1 MKKTIISLLA
11 CAASVV
17 YIQATPPTDLHHKVD
32 SILTTMSLEQK
43 IGQMNQLNCDAVD
56 DALFA
61 MAARGEVGS
70 ILNAPSLA
78 DINRLQ
84 RAAMEGC
91 GVPIV
96 FARDVIHGYHT
107 IFPIPLG
114 QAATFNPA
122 IIEKGA
128 QVAALEATSEGIRW
142 TFAPMLD
149 IARDPRWGRIA
160 ESLGED
166 PYLAST
172 LGAAMVRGFQGTDFT
187 SPTSMAACAKHFVG
201 YGAAEGGRDYNTTAI
216 GPLSLRN
223 TYLPPFKAAIDAG
236 ALTVMSSFNAN
247 DGIPSTANRP
257 LLRDCLRGELGFGGA
272 VVSDWNAVD
281 ELITHGVAADGS
293 QAAQMA
299 VNAGVDFDMN
309 TRHYLHNLKR
319 LVAEGKVS
327 ESDIDN
333 AVRNILTLKMQ
344 LGLFDNPY
352 TTPLPSPIH
361 YAPDHLEAAQQAA
374 EQAVVMLK
382 NDNHTLPLKPGARIA
397 VFGPLANDPY
407 NQMGT
412 WVFDGEA
419 EHSVTPLTSIRAYS
433 AAHGGNTTYEPALPN
448 SLSRETPDAKRIA
461 DLMRKADVAVV
472 FVGEESRLSG
482 EAHSLSDLNLT
493 GAQSELLRM
502 VKSCGKPVVA
512 VVLAGRPLTI
522 GRDLPNADALL
533 YSFHPGTMGGP
544 AICRILYGEVS
555 PSGKLPVTFPAEAGQ
570 IPLYYNHENTGRPAP
585 EGTRGVLYAGA
596 DGTAQTSA
604 GDESRYLDSGN
615 TPLFPFGFGLTY
627 TTFKYSEPR
636 LSSDTLAFG
645 DSLTVNVDITNTGTQ
660 TAREIAQ
667 LYVRDCVA
675 SIGRP
680 VRELKGFQ
688 SVTLAPGE
696 TRTLTFILTPADL
709 AFTHPAS
716 PASNPTSTQTTT
728 ANPAS
733 SHSQISS
740 PYIREAEPG
749 DFLLGIGPDSTTPL
763 TTPFTLR
770 N

>member
-1 MKKTIISLLA
+1 MKEKTVQLRRSLWLLLVLFSGVLPIMA
-11 CAASVV
+11 QNYQVKGTV
-17 YIQATPPTDLHHKVD
+17 TD
-32 SILTTMSLEQK
+32 T
-43 IGQMNQLNCDAVD
+43 N
-56 DALFA
+56 
-61 MAARGEVGS
+61 
-70 ILNAPSLA
+70 
-78 DINRLQ
+78 
-84 RAAMEGC
+84 
-91 GVPIV
+91 
-96 FARDVIHGYHT
+96 
-107 IFPIPLG
+107 
-114 QAATFNPA
+114 
-122 IIEKGA
+122 
-128 QVAALEATSEGIRW
+128 
-142 TFAPMLD
+142 
-149 IARDPRWGRIA
+149 
-160 ESLGED
+160 
-166 PYLAST
+166 
-172 LGAAMVRGFQGTDFT
+172 
-187 SPTSMAACAKHFVG
+187 
-201 YGAAEGGRDYNTTAI
+201 
-216 GPLSLRN
+216 
-223 TYLPPFKAAIDAG
+223 
-236 ALTVMSSFNAN
+236 
-247 DGIPSTANRP
+247 
-257 LLRDCLRGELGFGGA
+257 
-272 VVSDWNAVD
+272 
-281 ELITHGVAADGS
+281 GVAADGS

-309 TRHYLHNLKR
+309 TRHYLHNLKL
-319 LVAEGKVS
+319 LVAEGKVQ

-352 TTPLPSPIH
+352 TTPLPAPIH
-361 YAPDHLEAAQQAA
+361 YASDHLEAAQQAA

-382 NDNHTLPLKPGARIA
+382 NDNHTLPLKPGARVA
-397 VFGPLANDPY
+397 VFGPLADDPY

-412 WVFDGEA
+412 WVLDGEA
-419 EHSVTPLTSIRAYS
+419 DHSVTPLTSIRAYS
-433 AAHGGNTTYEPALPN
+433 AAHGGSATYEPALPN

-493 GAQSELLRM
+493 GAQSELLRV

-544 AICRILYGEVS
+544 AICRLLYGEVS

-570 IPLYYNHENTGRPAP
+570 IPMYYNHENTGRPAP
-585 EGTRGVLYAGA
+585 EGTRGILYAGA

-604 GDESRYLDSGN
+604 GDVSRYLDSGN

-645 DSLTVNVDITNTGTQ
+645 DSLTVNVDITNTGSH

-675 SIGRP
+675 SIARP

-696 TRTLTFILTPADL
+696 IRTLTFVLTPADL

-716 PASNPTSTQTTT
+716 NAANQTS
-728 ANPAS
+728 P
-733 SHSQISS
+733 HSQITS

-749 DFLLGIGPDSTTPL
+749 DFILGIGPDSTPL